1 MYLSEASEEVLEAL
15 WVAREEKNSD
25 LLRLVDLRVMPDHAV
40 LTELLNAKILERS
53 GEDHVRITET
63 GVQHARDAI
72 RRHRLAER
80 LLSDVLSI
88 KETSLHYTACQFEH
102 HLHKGIDENVCTL
115 LGHPRFCP
123 HGQPIPA
130 GRCCIEHKNR
140 VAPVV
145 STLAE
150 TEVGKDC
157 HVAYLHTSDTK
168 RSQMLISMGVIPGAQ
183 MTLLTKYPSYLFQLG
198 NSQFA
203 VDKSI
208 AEEIY
213 VRQA

>member
-15 WVAREEKNSD
+15 WVAREEKSSD
-25 LLRLVDLRVMPDHAV
+25 ILKLADLRVMPDHAV
-40 LTELLNAKILERS
+40 LTELINAKILEKS
-53 GEDHVRITET
+53 GEDHIRLTET
-63 GVQHARDAI
+63 GVTHARDAI

-80 LLSDVLSI
+80 LLSDVLSV
-88 KETSLHYTACQFEH
+88 KETVLHDAACQFEH

-115 LGHPRFCP
+115 LGHPRYCP
-123 HGQPIPA
+123 HGQPIPP
-130 GRCCIEHKNR
+130 GKCCVEHKNKIS
-140 VAPVV
+140 PVV

-150 TEVGKDC
+150 TAQGKDC

-183 MTLLTKYPSYLFQLG
+183 LTLLAKYPSYLFQLG